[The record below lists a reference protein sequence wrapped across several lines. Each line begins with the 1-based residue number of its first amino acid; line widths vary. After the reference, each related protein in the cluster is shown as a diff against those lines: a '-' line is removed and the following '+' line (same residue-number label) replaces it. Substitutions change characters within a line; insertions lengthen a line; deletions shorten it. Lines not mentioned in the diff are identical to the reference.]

1 MKILKTPGT
10 ARISL
15 RSGHVRLKIAGAM
28 LITTGNRHALAAR
41 LIFVR
46 TGVGTGSPLQSPQV
60 SLTGEAPTG
69 VAPFV
74 ELEGEIELEV
84 KSGLGRLTS

>member
-1 MKILKTPGT
+1 MI
-10 ARISL
+10 
-15 RSGHVRLKIAGAM
+15 VRAM
-28 LITTGNRHALAAR
+28 SIITTSGLALPVR
-41 LIFVR
+41 PISCR

>member
-1 MKILKTPGT
+1 MS
-10 ARISL
+10 AC
-15 RSGHVRLKIAGAM
+15 AM
-28 LITTGNRHALAAR
+28 LITTGSGLALPVR
-41 LIFVR
+41 PISVR

-74 ELEGEIELEV
+74 ELEGEIKPEV
-84 KSGLGRLTS
+84 KYGLGRLTS

>member
-1 MKILKTPGT
+1 MI
-10 ARISL
+10 
-15 RSGHVRLKIAGAM
+15 VRAM
-28 LITTGNRHALAAR
+28 SIITTSGLALPVR
-41 LIFVR
+41 PISVR

-74 ELEGEIELEV
+74 ELEGEIKPEV
-84 KSGLGRLTS
+84 KYGLGRLTS

>member
-1 MKILKTPGT
+1 MI
-10 ARISL
+10 
-15 RSGHVRLKIAGAM
+15 VRAM
-28 LITTGNRHALAAR
+28 SIITTSGLALPVR
-41 LIFVR
+41 PISCR

-60 SLTGEAPTG
+60 SLTV
-69 VAPFV
+69 VAPFM